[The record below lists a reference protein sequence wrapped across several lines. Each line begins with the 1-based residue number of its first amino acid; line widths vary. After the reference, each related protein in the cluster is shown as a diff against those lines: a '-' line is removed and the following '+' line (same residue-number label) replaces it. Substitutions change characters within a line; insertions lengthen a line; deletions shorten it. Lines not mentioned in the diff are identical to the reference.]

1 MNTIKTFVLGG
12 IIIGMVSCTGTNKS
26 QLVGAY
32 SKSSKLT
39 AKDDSIFGVAVLS
52 HSDLLLK
59 PLKVSR
65 QVVAGTNYHFDCI
78 DNNNKH
84 VEVVVYEPL
93 STQEEARILNI
104 DGKEY
109 TK

>member
-12 IIIGMVSCTGTNKS
+12 IIIGMISCTGTNKS

-39 AKDDSIFGVAVLS
+39 AKDDSIFRVAVLS

-59 PLKVSR
+59 PLKVSAHQIKHGDSLDLPGR
-65 QVVAGTNYHFDCI
+65 Q
-78 DNNNKH
+78 
-84 VEVVVYEPL
+84 
-93 STQEEARILNI
+93 
-104 DGKEY
+104 Y
-109 TK
+109 TSALPM

>member
-12 IIIGMVSCTGTNKS
+12 IIIGMISCTGTNKS

-32 SKSSKLT
+32 SNSSKLT
-39 AKDDSIFGVAVLS
+39 SKDDSIFRVAVLS

>member
-12 IIIGMVSCTGTNKS
+12 IIIGMISCTGTNKS

-39 AKDDSIFGVAVLS
+39 AKDDSIFRVAVLS

-65 QVVAGTNYHFDCI
+65 QVVAGTNYRFDCI

-109 TK
+109 IK

>member
-39 AKDDSIFGVAVLS
+39 AKDDSIFIFAVDRKS
-52 HSDLLLK
+52 
-59 PLKVSR
+59 V
-65 QVVAGTNYHFDCI
+65 G
-78 DNNNKH
+78 
-84 VEVVVYEPL
+84 
-93 STQEEARILNI
+93 
-104 DGKEY
+104 
-109 TK
+109 